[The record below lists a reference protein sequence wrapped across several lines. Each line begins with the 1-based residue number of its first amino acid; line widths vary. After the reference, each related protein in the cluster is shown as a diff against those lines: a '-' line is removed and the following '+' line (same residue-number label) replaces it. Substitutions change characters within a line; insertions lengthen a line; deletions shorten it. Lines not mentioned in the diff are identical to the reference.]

1 MFGVLVMIKM
11 IISILII
18 FTSSSTFADATA
30 GKPIGAAGRHKLS
43 RERIQG
49 STAKIIDHKIVINFA
64 NKGLRFDLPLR
75 PDLVKKA
82 GAKIEPLKLSAREEN
97 DQEIIEYYDNEES
110 MNSAVDFSYMNPTQQ
125 KDYLEQKRSAEG
137 FVESKR
143 KALNAKLEKYEK
155 RAEALR
161 QNIHDTYA
169 QYDSMTFDE
178 KERVNEM
185 RRRVM
190 SGLAR
195 FLQKQFKPG
204 VYQVGHSSID
214 AVEEDGSNDIAL
226 PSLKEKWMLKILE
239 SFNIQLFSLGKR
251 ILTTNEYGWVAFGAP
266 IFVIPK
272 FGYMYVISL
281 HVGYNTGNDRMYVRV
296 STSNQ
301 KAKITGGVTVGVLP
315 SFFGFYAAS
324 IDTSERTHV
333 APNVGTYSL
342 PFAPAMGFM
351 GDNYAQIST
360 ALPVLPIGGLVIPTV
375 FPYPFTE
382 LMLITTAGDV
392 KMWALGSFAVKKLSI
407 FSKSGKGPQIAQ
419 EITEMPNKK
428 KQSLLKGI
436 LGMAQF
442 WKKKECDVI
451 LTPVTQAQTVAVK
464 N

>member
-1 MFGVLVMIKM
+1 MIKM
-11 IISILII
+11 IIFIL
-18 FTSSSTFADATA
+18 FSFYSLTVSADATT
-30 GKPIGAAGRHKLS
+30 GKPVGQSVWSKLS
-43 RERIQG
+43 RSRIQG
-49 STAKIIDHKIVINFA
+49 SSAKIVDHKIVIQFA
-64 NKGLRFDLPLR
+64 NIGLRFDLPLR
-75 PDLVKKA
+75 PDLLKRA
-82 GAKIEPLKLSAREEN
+82 GAKVEPMQLSTREES
-97 DQEIIEYYDNEES
+97 DQEIIEYYDSEEV
-110 MNSAVDFSYMNPTQQ
+110 MNSAVDFTQMTTLQQ
-125 KDYLEQKRSAEG
+125 KQYLEEKRNAG
-137 FVESKR
+137 DFVESKR
-143 KALNAKLEKYEK
+143 KALYAKLEKHEK
-155 RAEALR
+155 RAEAIR
-161 QNIHDTYA
+161 QNIHGLYD
-169 QYDSMTFDE
+169 QYDSMTLDE

-204 VYQVGHSSID
+204 IYQVGHSSID
-214 AVEEDGSNDIAL
+214 AVEESKTEDVTI

-239 SFNIQLFSLGKR
+239 SFNIQLFGLGKR

-272 FGYMYVISL
+272 FGHMYVVSL

-296 STSNQ
+296 STSHQ
-301 KAKITGGVTVGVLP
+301 KAKITGGVTVGILP

-324 IDTSERTHV
+324 VDTNDRKHI
-333 APNVGTYSL
+333 APNVSSYSL

-360 ALPVLPIGGLVIPTV
+360 ALPVLPIGGLVVPTV

-382 LMLITTAGDV
+382 LMLITTAGDI

-419 EITEMPNKK
+419 EITEMPNEKK
-428 KQSLLKGI
+428 KSLLQGI
-436 LGMAQF
+436 LGMAKF
-442 WKKKECDVI
+442 WKKKECDLI
-451 LTPVTQAQTVAVK
+451 LTPVAQTQEVAIK